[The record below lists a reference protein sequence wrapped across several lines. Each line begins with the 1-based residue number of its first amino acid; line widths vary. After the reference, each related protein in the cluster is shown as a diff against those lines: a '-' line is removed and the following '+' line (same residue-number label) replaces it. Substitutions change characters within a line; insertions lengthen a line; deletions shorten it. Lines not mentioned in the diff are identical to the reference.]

1 MRPRDLDELVGQQ
14 HLIGPGRVLRK
25 AIEAG
30 QLPSMVLWGPPGT
43 GETTLAAIGAKHAS
57 ARVVA
62 VSAGGSGGAEPREVI
77 QESRKRRQL
86 NGPGPGLCLHADP
99 RLH

>member
-30 QLPSMVLWGPPGT
+30 QLPSMILWGPPRAGK
-43 GETTLAAIGAKHAS
+43 TTLAAIGAKHPKAP
-57 ARVVA
+57 VVA
-62 VSAGGSGGAEPREVI
+62 ISALASRGAEPREI
-77 QESRKRRQL
+77 IHESRKLPPLPHPRT
-86 NGPGPGLCLHADP
+86 GLFIHEIP
-99 RLH
+99 PFN